1 MSLFVI
7 NPEVYKF
14 DDDDRQGIESSNI
27 SSTKYCNLSYTLT
40 VKFSGGGVYIYS
52 SLPPR
57 VYQSFCISASK
68 GKYLS
73 QKIKG
78 AYPYKKINLN
88 S

>member
-7 NPEVYKF
+7 NPQVYKVE
-14 DDDDRQGIESSNI
+14 DEDKQSIESSNI
-27 SSTKYCNLSYTLT
+27 FSVKYCNLSNTLA

-57 VYQSFCISASK
+57 VYQSFCISESQ

-78 AYPYKKINLN
+78 AYPYKKINLD
-88 S
+88 

>member
-7 NPEVYKF
+7 NPAVYKF
-14 DDDDRQGIESSNI
+14 DDKDGQGIESSNI
-27 SSTKYCNLSYTLT
+27 LDIKYNHLTYTLS

-57 VYQSFCISASK
+57 VYQSFCISESK
-68 GKYLS
+68 GRFLS

-78 AYPYKKINLN
+78 CYPYKKINLD

>member
-7 NPEVYKF
+7 NPDVYKF
-14 DDDDRQGIESSNI
+14 DEQDSQGIESSNI
-27 SSTKYCNLSYTLT
+27 LSAKYCNLTYTLT
-40 VKFSGGGVYIYS
+40 IKFSGGGVYIYS

-57 VYQSFCISASK
+57 IYQSFCISASK

-73 QKIKG
+73 QKIVG
-78 AYPYKKINLN
+78 CYPYKKINLD